1 MIATVTLTDWGMVRV
16 DGTGIGPCLAVLDAM
31 ADRAATAVAS
41 DGWEWTAHQYADGSR
56 VITLCGP
63 EGQTSPLSGY
73 PLAPE
78 EWVEDIE
85 GVPTE
90 VLDDF
95 AAAGIHRVR
104 RPLDARRH

>member
-1 MIATVTLTDWGMVRV
+1 MIANVTETAWGLARV
-16 DGTGIGPCLAVLDAM
+16 DGTGIGPCLAILDA
-31 ADRAATAVAS
+31 APDRAVTAIAV
-41 DGWEWTAHQYADGSR
+41 DGWEWTIHQYADGSR

-63 EGQTSPLSGY
+63 HGETSPISGY
-73 PLAPE
+73 PLSPE
-78 EWVEDIE
+78 EWVEDVE

-104 RPLDARRH
+104 R

>member
-1 MIATVTLTDWGMVRV
+1 MIATVTATDWGLVRV

-31 ADRAATAVAS
+31 ADRAVTTIAA
-41 DGWEWTAHQYADGSR
+41 DGWEWTISQFADGSR
-56 VITLCGP
+56 VLSLCGP
-63 EGQTSPLSGY
+63 EEQTSPLSGY

-85 GVPTE
+85 GVPGD

-104 RPLDARRH
+104 RP